1 MDLTIFI
8 SKKPFKTYNITYFK
22 NTIWVSWSFS
32 KWLVEEKN
40 PKIKAGVTM
49 DA

>member
-8 SKKPFKTYNITYFK
+8 GKKPFITYNITSFK
-22 NTIWVSWSFS
+22 NTIWVSWFFL

-40 PKIKAGVTM
+40 PKIKVGVTM